1 MNTPGRPFPN
11 TFEHIESIASREP
24 NRLALVQDTRSWSY
38 QALYSD
44 LVRAIRVLHAMG
56 IKRGDRVA
64 VGTSGFQSGL
74 LLLLAS
80 EALGAT
86 TLSFLHAND
95 ADAQD
100 AFTHADWVFSN
111 LPQQVPASARFVLVD
126 EAFIAKVVNVDLGDP
141 SPLPLAPLG
150 FDEPQRISRTSGSTG
165 RAKFMVLR
173 RAAQEWWI
181 HRAMTTGTLRRD
193 SRVLLLGP
201 LVLNANLV
209 AASAVLRFG
218 AAVFSLPPAAVA
230 SHPLTN
236 IVGLPSMLEQVLDA
250 LPPGYAPPAPVEL
263 MTMGGFVSPQV
274 AERASRIFGRPVRSR
289 YGTNEA
295 GGVCEE
301 LDANGV
307 GKLSAGVDLRIVDES
322 GRDLPQGQLGII
334 CVRTPAMADGY
345 IGDPEATKAAFRDG
359 WFHSGDWG
367 MLVAPRTLRLAGRWD
382 DLVNIGG
389 IKVAATVVETKVR
402 ELVKVAD
409 CAAIAV
415 NLPGGTTMGIVLVS
429 DVADREAARRTIAQG
444 LGLGTTTRA
453 RVLFVDKLPRTQNGK
468 VDRVALHALLS
479 SPPPGT
485 L

>member
-1 MNTPGRPFPN
+1 
-11 TFEHIESIASREP
+11 
-24 NRLALVQDTRSWSY
+24 
-38 QALYSD
+38 
-44 LVRAIRVLHAMG
+44 
-56 IKRGDRVA
+56 
-64 VGTSGFQSGL
+64 
-74 LLLLAS
+74 
-80 EALGAT
+80 
-86 TLSFLHAND
+86 
-95 ADAQD
+95 
-100 AFTHADWVFSN
+100 
-111 LPQQVPASARFVLVD
+111 
-126 EAFIAKVVNVDLGDP
+126 
-141 SPLPLAPLG
+141 
-150 FDEPQRISRTSGSTG
+150 
-165 RAKFMVLR
+165 
-173 RAAQEWWI
+173 
-181 HRAMTTGTLRRD
+181 
-193 SRVLLLGP
+193 
-201 LVLNANLV
+201 
-209 AASAVLRFG
+209 
-218 AAVFSLPPAAVA
+218 
-230 SHPLTN
+230 
-236 IVGLPSMLEQVLDA
+236 
-250 LPPGYAPPAPVEL
+250 
-263 MTMGGFVSPQV
+263 V

-479 SPPPGT
+479 SPPPGS